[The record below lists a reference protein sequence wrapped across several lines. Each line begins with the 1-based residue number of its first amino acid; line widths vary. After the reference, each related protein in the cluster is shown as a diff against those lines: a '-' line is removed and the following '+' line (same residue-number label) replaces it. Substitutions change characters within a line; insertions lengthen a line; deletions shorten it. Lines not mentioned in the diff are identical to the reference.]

1 MGIGELLRLDQYVG
15 NEYLRALI
23 VLLIFILII
32 RVVLSIFLRTIL
44 KFTSKTKTDI
54 DDILIKKASGPLT
67 VIAFLV
73 GVKFSLDE
81 LGLEEAFSLNTS
93 RIIFSAIVVAVAYLI
108 YALID
113 TALLKGLKQ
122 ISARTKSDIDDTLTH
137 LVSGVLKFALIVLSL
152 LYILD
157 LWGIEVLPILGA
169 LGVAG
174 IAVALALQPTLSNIF
189 SGVSMI
195 LDKSVRVDDLV
206 YLDADTKGKIEK
218 IGLRSTRIVTFDNE
232 LIIVPN
238 SKLADSTIQNV
249 ALPEPKSRAVIPFG
263 VAYGS
268 DIEEVKKL
276 IANEI
281 KGIKNV
287 EKDPAPIVR
296 FIEMGESSLNFKA
309 YYYVNSFENRFATID
324 EANTRIYNALNKAKI
339 GIPFPQMDVHLK
351 EDNGKKK

>member
-1 MGIGELLRLDQYVG
+1 MGLSELLSLENYIG
-15 NEYLRALI
+15 NQYLRALI

-32 RVVLSIFLRTIL
+32 RVLLSVFLRIIL
-44 KFTSKTKTDI
+44 KFTSKTKTDL

-67 VIAFLV
+67 VIAFLL
-73 GVKFSLDE
+73 GIKFSLDE
-81 LGLEEAFSLNTS
+81 LGFGETISLNAS
-93 RIIFSAIVVAVAYLI
+93 RIIFSAIVIAVGYLI
-108 YALID
+108 YTLID

-137 LVSGVLKFALIVLSL
+137 LVGGVLKFALIVLSL

-157 LWGIEVLPILGA
+157 LWGVEVLPILGA

-206 YLDADTKGKIEK
+206 YLDAETKGKIEK
-218 IGLRSTRIVTFDNE
+218 IGLRSTKIVTFDNE

-249 ALPEPKSRAVIPFG
+249 ALPEPKSRAVIPFS

-268 DIEEVKKL
+268 DIEKVKK
-276 IANEI
+276 IVVKEI
-281 KGIKNV
+281 KSIKNV
-287 EKDPAPIVR
+287 EKDPEPLAR

-324 EANTRIYNALNKAKI
+324 EANTRIYNALNKAGI
-339 GIPFPQMDVHLK
+339 EIPFPQMDVHLK
-351 EDNGKKK
+351 EKEKK